1 MNCHNGIPQLIR
13 HVTDG
18 AKPIVA
24 GGVDK
29 DIHSTPLLFDQVEG
43 VLEVARGSHITW
55 KRKPYS
61 PRWRISLTV
70 ASATPVSLRKPSM
83 DEPMSN
89 TATRTSSSAKASAMA
104 RPIPRPAPVTMAT
117 FPEIVNESSLS
128 GSERHFLDGSKSY
141 YDAAVRHSR

>member
-1 MNCHNGIPQLIR
+1 MSPLESPPWFRVGELLHNGIPQLIR

-43 VLEVARGSHITW
+43 VLEVARGSRITW

-89 TATRTSSSAKASAMA
+89 TATRTSSSAKAS
-104 RPIPRPAPVTMAT
+104 R
-117 FPEIVNESSLS
+117 
-128 GSERHFLDGSKSY
+128 DGPSNSTACAGDNGY
-141 YDAAVRHSR
+141 FS